1 MVLGLQ
7 THEEIRTG
15 GLTLLVTQKKKKK
28 KDRVLGMISP
38 SGFLLSIKQS
48 LSCVWVLRPD
58 AWENRHSDVI
68 ISVGQNHDTPWPPR
82 IICVK
87 TSVL

>member
-7 THEEIRTG
+7 TLEESCTR
-15 GLTLLVTQKKKKK
+15 GLTLFVTPKKKG
-28 KDRVLGMISP
+28 VLDMLDSLD
-38 SGFLLSIKQS
+38 FLLSIKQS
-48 LSCVWVLRPD
+48 LSYAWVLGSD

-68 ISVGQNHDTPWPPR
+68 ISVRQNYDTPRPPR

-87 TSVL
+87 ISVL

>member
-7 THEEIRTG
+7 TLEESCTR
-15 GLTLLVTQKKKKK
+15 GLTLFVTQKKKG
-28 KDRVLGMISP
+28 VLDMLDSLD
-38 SGFLLSIKQS
+38 FLLSIKQS
-48 LSCVWVLRPD
+48 LSYAWVLGSD

-68 ISVGQNHDTPWPPR
+68 ISVRQNYDTPRPPR

-87 TSVL
+87 ISVL

>member
-1 MVLGLQ
+1 MLG
-7 THEEIRTG
+7 
-15 GLTLLVTQKKKKK
+15 
-28 KDRVLGMISP
+28 P

-48 LSCVWVLRPD
+48 LSCAWVLELD
-58 AWENRHSDVI
+58 AWENRHFDVI
-68 ISVGQNHDTPWPPR
+68 ISVRQNHDTPWPPR